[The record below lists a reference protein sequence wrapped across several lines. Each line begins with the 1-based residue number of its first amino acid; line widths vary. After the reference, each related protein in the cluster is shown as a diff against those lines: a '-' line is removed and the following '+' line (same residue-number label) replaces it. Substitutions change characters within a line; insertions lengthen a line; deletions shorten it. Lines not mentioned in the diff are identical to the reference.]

1 MLGTQKE
8 PPLRARMS
16 FLPLTIFRKSAA
28 CPSSETL
35 LAYRQSGL
43 PCTPREWIELHL
55 AGCDF
60 CRAELQ
66 LLNRYRYV
74 RERVTV
80 GEIPPKL
87 RKLAASVLGNLIRM
101 DARSSEG
108 CTSN

>member
-1 MLGTQKE
+1 
-8 PPLRARMS
+8 MS

-74 RERVTV
+74 SEPVTV
-80 GEIPPKL
+80 GEMPPEL
-87 RKLAASVLGNLIRM
+87 RELAASVLANLMRI
-101 DARSSEG
+101 DSRSSEG
-108 CTSN
+108 RTSN